1 MKIHTFDLNKKCV
14 TEGKYSD
21 TYNKEFQA
29 SRITNFITTGKWNY
43 HDYPADTKLETGVK
57 VNINPS

>member
-1 MKIHTFDLNKKCV
+1 MKIHTFDLNKICV

-21 TYNKEFQA
+21 TYNKYFQV
-29 SRITNFITTGKWNY
+29 SRFTNFVTTGKWNY
-43 HDYPADTKLETGVK
+43 HVYPADTKLETGVK